1 MRKFAEPTK
10 VVNFILSVN
19 MLDRIEDAIALG
31 YARDRTDFVRR
42 AIDRYLSTI
51 FQTNQNKETT
61 DAKANETVV
70 NVQ

>member
-1 MRKFAEPTK
+1 MRKFAEPTR

-31 YARDRTDFVRR
+31 YARDRTDLVRR
-42 AIDRYLSTI
+42 AIDKYLSTI
-51 FQTNQNKETT
+51 FQTDQNKEKT